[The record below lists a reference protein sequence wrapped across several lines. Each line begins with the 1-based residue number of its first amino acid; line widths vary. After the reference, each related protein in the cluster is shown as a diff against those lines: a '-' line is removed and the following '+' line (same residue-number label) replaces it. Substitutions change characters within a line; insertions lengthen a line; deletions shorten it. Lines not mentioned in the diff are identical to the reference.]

1 VSIVDPG
8 SFRDPSNR
16 VFHRDGRVLRGVR
29 GDAADHWSRLRRSG
43 LLSRLMERGA
53 LITTREVP
61 ADELPGGEGE
71 AWSLVL
77 EHEGVPFVSYPYE
90 WSFTMLQD
98 AAVLHLEVLAEA
110 LADGM
115 TLKDGSAFNIQWMGA
130 NPVFIDIGSFEPSS
144 GTPWVGY
151 RQFCQ
156 TFLYPLLLQ
165 AHRGVSYQPFLRGQV
180 DGLTAQQMRGLLAP
194 RLGLRA
200 GVLKH
205 VVLHDTMQRRFTR
218 GAQATAR
225 QLREAGFNDEL
236 GAAVTRSLLN
246 LVRQLRPRRRHSQ
259 WVDYTRTCTYSDRE
273 RAAKVEVLRRA
284 VAGTGERLVLDLG
297 CNDGTYSTV
306 SAQSG
311 AYVIAADADEAVV
324 DRLYASLRYQGRG
337 RILPLVLDLADPSP
351 GIGWRGRER
360 PAFLER
366 ARSDVVLCLALLHHL
381 VIGRNVPLVQVVEWL
396 RSFDAKVVVEFVAP
410 DDPMAKRLLANK
422 LSWVHADYRL
432 DVFERELDRWFY
444 VEERLALSTRTLF
457 VVQPR

>member
-1 VSIVDPG
+1 MSIVDPG

-43 LLSRLMERGA
+43 LLSRLMDRGA
-53 LITTREVP
+53 LIATREVP
-61 ADELPGGEGE
+61 AEELPGGDGE
-71 AWSLVL
+71 PWRLVL
-77 EHEGVPFVSYPYE
+77 EHERVPFISYPYE

-110 LADGM
+110 LSNGM
-115 TLKDGSAFNIQWMGA
+115 TLKDGSAFNVQWMGA
-130 NPVFIDIGSFEPSS
+130 TPVFIDIVSFESS
-144 GTPWVGY
+144 TGTPWAGY

-165 AHRGVSYQPFLRGQV
+165 AHRGVPYQPFLRGQV
-180 DGLTAQQMRGLLAP
+180 EGLTAQQMRGLLAP

-205 VVLHDTMQRRFTR
+205 IVLHDAMQRRFTR
-218 GAQATAR
+218 GAQTTAR

-236 GAAVTRSLLN
+236 GAAVARSLLN
-246 LVRQLRPRRRHSQ
+246 LVRRLRPRRRHSP
-259 WVDYTRTCTYSDRE
+259 WVDYTRTCIYSDRE
-273 RAAKVEVLRRA
+273 RAAKAELVRRA
-284 VAGTGERLVLDLG
+284 VAGTGDRLVLDLG
-297 CNDGTYSTV
+297 CNDGTYSKV
-306 SAQSG
+306 AAQEG

-324 DRLYASLRYQGRG
+324 DHLFASLRYHGRG
-337 RILPLVLDLADPSP
+337 RILPLVLDVADPSP

-360 PAFLER
+360 QAFLER
-366 ARSDVVLCLALLHHL
+366 ARPDVVLCLALLHHL

-396 RSFDAKVVVEFVAP
+396 RSLNARVVIEFVDH
-410 DDPMAKRLLANK
+410 DDPMAKRLSANK
-422 LSWVHADYRL
+422 PAGVHADYRL
-432 DVFERELDRWFY
+432 DLFERELDRWFC
-444 VEERLALSTRTLF
+444 VEERVALSRRTLF